1 MLVSSSSS
9 SALDR
14 KQQAKGREANNTG
27 DRLATALR
35 DNLKKR
41 KSQQRQR
48 AEGGST
54 AGISMDSLVIQGGN
68 RLRGT
73 IEISGAKNA
82 ALPLMCA
89 AIMTD
94 EALHLTNW
102 PDLADTQSL
111 RALLASLGIAS
122 HATADTLTLEAT
134 GTRSLLASYDLVRKM
149 RASVLVLGPL
159 LAHLGE
165 ARVSL
170 PGGCAIGSRPVDL
183 HIMAMERLGAQVKL
197 NDGYIH
203 AHAPKGGLRGAE
215 IEFPTR
221 SVGATENALMA
232 ASLATGTSKL
242 INAAREPE
250 ISDLAQCLNSMG
262 ARITGHGGDVITIEG
277 VDGLGGATHKVI
289 PDRIEAGTYAMAGVI
304 TGGEVTLAG
313 VNPHHLVAVLDALTA
328 TGAEVTINPQ
338 TDTEDQSSNTHSIT
352 IKAGKT
358 PAVAI
363 DMATSAYPGFPTDL
377 QAQFMAYMAV
387 AKGESQISETVFEN
401 RFMHVPELQRM
412 GADIHIH
419 NTSHGGVAHIRGCKT
434 LTGAPVMATDLR
446 ASVSL
451 VLAGLAAQGETI
463 LSRVYHLDRGYYR
476 LEDKL
481 NGCGA
486 NIQRVKP

>member
-9 SALDR
+9 SSLDR
-14 KQQAKGREANNTG
+14 KQQAKGRETNTSG

-48 AEGGST
+48 AEGLNMSNT

-122 HATADTLTLEAT
+122 HAKADTLTLEAT
-134 GTRSLLASYDLVRKM
+134 GTRSLVASYDLVRKM

-159 LAHLGE
+159 LARLGE

-183 HIMAMERLGAQVKL
+183 HTMAMEKLGAQVDL
-197 NDGYIH
+197 NDGYIT
-203 AHAPKGGLRGAE
+203 ARAPKGGLRGAV
-215 IEFPTR
+215 IEFPVS

-232 ASLATGTSKL
+232 ASLATGTSKI

-262 ARITGHGGDVITIEG
+262 ARIKGHGSDVITIEG
-277 VDGLGGATHKVI
+277 VESLGGASHRVI
-289 PDRIEAGTYAMAGVI
+289 PDRIEAGTYAIAGAI
-304 TGGEVTLAG
+304 TGGKVKLVG
-313 VNPHHLVAVLDALTA
+313 VNPHHLNAVLDALTA

-338 TDTEDQSSNTHSIT
+338 DESPNAHSIT

-358 PAVAI
+358 PPKAI
-363 DMATSAYPGFPTDL
+363 DIATAAYPGFPTDL

-419 NTSHGGVAHIRGCKT
+419 NTRLGGVAHIRGCKT

-451 VLAGLAAQGETI
+451 VLAALAAQGETI

-486 NIQRVKP
+486 NIRRVKT